1 MMYQRWGDNRSYKTA
16 FNAWEAYKAYKRGM
30 TVYCNCPKRNGVYNH
45 ILNFPHEHL
54 SPLDPEFGQIELYNC
69 CLVTDQTESAG
80 LDSRTA
86 RSVATREAGYFAGQA
101 KKAGVDWWYDSLRH
115 QRLDISVRKFSDWY
129 IHHIRY
135 PPLLKVWYDKEGNY
149 HDWPPAQYVKLG
161 VIHRDSTGSPKWWT
175 YHRPFLEKLHK
186 LYNTSVQIRPYNQT
200 EHSQPNIPLI
210 HKALV
215 AP

>member
-16 FNAWEAYKAYKRGM
+16 FNAWEAYKAFKKGM
-30 TVYCNCPKRNGVYNH
+30 TVYCNCPKTKC

-54 SPLDPEFGQIELYNC
+54 SPFDPAFGQKELYNC
-69 CLVTDQTESAG
+69 CIVTDQTESAG

-86 RSVATREAGYFAGQA
+86 LARKTTEAGYFAGQA

-115 QRLDISVRKFSDWY
+115 QRLDKTVRQLSDFY

-135 PPLLKVWYDKEGNY
+135 PPLLKVWYDKDGKY

-161 VIHRDSTGSPKWWT
+161 IIHRDSLGSPKWWIF
-175 YHRPFLEKLHK
+175 RQPFLQKLHK
-186 LYNTSVQIRPYNQT
+186 LYNTEVQIRPSNQET
-200 EHSQPNIPLI
+200 PNIPMI

-215 AP
+215 SP

>member
-30 TVYCNCPKRNGVYNH
+30 TVYCNCPKRNGIYNH

-54 SPLDPEFGQIELYNC
+54 SPFDPDFGQKEVYNC
-69 CLVTDQTESAG
+69 CIITDQTESAG
-80 LDSRTA
+80 LDSRTSNA
-86 RSVATREAGYFAGQA
+86 VRTKEAGYFAGQA
-101 KKAGVDWWYDSLRH
+101 KKAGVEWWYDSLRH
-115 QRLDISVRKFSDWY
+115 KRLDITVRQFSDWY

-135 PPLLKVWYDKEGNY
+135 PPLMKVWYDKDGKY

-175 YHRPFLEKLHK
+175 YYRPFLEKLHK
-186 LYNTSVQIRPYNQT
+186 LYNTEVQIRPSNQT
-200 EHSQPNIPLI
+200 SESLNIPLL

>member
-16 FNAWEAYKAYKRGM
+16 FNAWEAYKAYRRGM
-30 TVYCNCPKRNGVYNH
+30 TVYCNCPKTRC

-54 SPLDPEFGQIELYNC
+54 SPFDVDFGQRELYNC
-69 CLVTDQTESAG
+69 CIITDQTESAG
-80 LDSRTA
+80 LDSRTSSAA
-86 RSVATREAGYFAGQA
+86 RTREAGYFAGQA
-101 KKAGVDWWYDSLRH
+101 KKAGVEWWYDSLRH
-115 QRLDISVRKFSDWY
+115 KRLDITVRQFSDWY

-135 PPLLKVWYDKEGNY
+135 PPLLKVWYDKDGKY

-175 YHRPFLEKLHK
+175 YYRPFLEKLHK
-186 LYNTSVQIRPYNQT
+186 LYNTEVQIRPSNQA
-200 EHSQPNIPLI
+200 EQSLNIPVL
-210 HKALV
+210 HKALI

>member
-30 TVYCNCPKRNGVYNH
+30 TVYCNCPKKNGV
-45 ILNFPHEHL
+45 E
-54 SPLDPEFGQIELYNC
+54 
-69 CLVTDQTESAG
+69 
-80 LDSRTA
+80 
-86 RSVATREAGYFAGQA
+86 
-101 KKAGVDWWYDSLRH
+101 WWYDSLRH
-115 QRLDISVRKFSDWY
+115 QRLDITIRKFSDWY

-135 PPLLKVWYDKEGNY
+135 PPLLKVWYDKDGKY

-175 YHRPFLEKLHK
+175 YYRPFLEKLHK
-186 LYNTSVQIRPYNQT
+186 LYNTEVQIRPSNQA
-200 EHSQPNIPLI
+200 EPNIPLI
-210 HKALV
+210 HKALI